1 MKNFGTLSLLLF
13 AFLFVTAGMSSC
25 DTSNDNISPENVITL
40 TDLEEINLQFMREEE
55 KLARDVYLY
64 FYDKYELN
72 IFNNIAA
79 SEQKH
84 MDAVGTIMEK
94 YGVEDP
100 ASNESGVFTNTTL
113 QQLYDDLIAQGDASL
128 VEALK
133 VGATIEDVDIR
144 DLDDAISGTTKTD
157 LIDMYEMLECG
168 SRNHMRAFTQQ
179 LKSRNETYTPQF
191 ITQAQYDEV
200 INGLHEHCGK

>member
-1 MKNFGTLSLLLF
+1 MKNFGTLSFLLF
-13 AFLFVTAGMSSC
+13 ALLFVTAGMSSC
-25 DTSNDNISPENVITL
+25 DKSNDNISPENVITL
-40 TDLEEINLQFMREEE
+40 TDLEATHLQFMREEE

-72 IFNNIAA
+72 LFNNIAS

-84 MDAVGTIMEK
+84 MDAVGVILEK

-113 QQLYDDLIAQGDASL
+113 QQLYDDLMAQGDASL

-144 DLDDAISGTTKTD
+144 DLSDALSGTTKTD
-157 LIDMYEMLECG
+157 LIEMYGMLECG
-168 SRNHMRAFTQQ
+168 SRNHMRAFSQQ
-179 LKSRNETYTPQF
+179 LKSRGETYVPQF
-191 ITQAQYDEV
+191 ITQTQYDEV
-200 INGLHEHCGK
+200 INGVHEHCGR

>member
-13 AFLFVTAGMSSC
+13 ALLLVTAGMSSC
-25 DTSNDNISPENVITL
+25 DKSNDNISPENEISL
-40 TDLEEINLQFMREEE
+40 TDLEKNDLQFMREEE

-84 MDAVGTIMEK
+84 MDAVGAILEK
-94 YGVEDP
+94 YGVEDL
-100 ASNESGVFTNTTL
+100 ASNEPGVFTNTSL
-113 QQLYDDLIAQGDASL
+113 QQLYNELIAQGDVSL

-144 DLDDAISGTTKTD
+144 DLGDAISGTTKTD

-168 SRNHMRAFTQQ
+168 SRNHMRAFT
-179 LKSRNETYTPQF
+179 KNIDSRGATYTPQF

-200 INGLHEHCGK
+200 INGVHEHCGG

>member
-13 AFLFVTAGMSSC
+13 ALLFVTAGMSSC
-25 DTSNDNISPENVITL
+25 DKSNDNISPEPEISL
-40 TDLEEINLQFMREEE
+40 TEVEIVNLQFMREEE
-55 KLARDVYLY
+55 KLARDVHLY

-72 IFNNIAA
+72 IFNNIAS

-84 MDAVGTIMEK
+84 MDAVGTILEK

-100 ASNESGVFTNTTL
+100 ASNESGVFTNATL

-157 LIDMYEMLECG
+157 LIEMYEMLECG
-168 SRNHMRAFTQQ
+168 SRNHMRAFSKQ
-179 LKSRNETYTPQF
+179 LKSRGETYVPQF
-191 ITQAQYDEV
+191 IAQTQYDEV
-200 INGLHEHCGK
+200 INGAHEHCGK

>member
-144 DLDDAISGTTKTD
+144 DLDDAMSGTTKTD

-179 LKSRNETYTPQF
+179 LNSRSETYTPQF

-200 INGLHEHCGK
+200 INGAHEHCGK

>member
-1 MKNFGTLSLLLF
+1 
-13 AFLFVTAGMSSC
+13 
-25 DTSNDNISPENVITL
+25 
-40 TDLEEINLQFMREEE
+40 MREEE

-144 DLDDAISGTTKTD
+144 DLDDAMSGTTKTD

-179 LKSRNETYTPQF
+179 LNSRSETYTPQF

-200 INGLHEHCGK
+200 INGAHEHCGK